1 MIVNILFTKLFF
13 FIIIITG
20 VKIESFNFKV
30 SLFKIREIV
39 KVGSGGRERDDL
51 VVRETQPPFTL
62 AFACD
67 SILNKTISL

>member
-1 MIVNILFTKLFF
+1 M
-13 FIIIITG
+13 
-20 VKIESFNFKV
+20 KIESFNFKV